1 MTEVV
6 SALNPE
12 EEHAWSW
19 SQLIASSTNLITQK
33 HPLRLN
39 VPPRSSPV
47 HLILTVNGLQLL
59 HTVHRVRQG
68 HEWVL
73 P

>member
-12 EEHAWSW
+12 EEHTLSW

-39 VPPRSSPV
+39 VPCSTPV
-47 HLILTVNGLQLL
+47 HPTLTVNGLQLL
-59 HTVHRVRQG
+59 HAVHRVGQG
-68 HEWVL
+68 HKGVL